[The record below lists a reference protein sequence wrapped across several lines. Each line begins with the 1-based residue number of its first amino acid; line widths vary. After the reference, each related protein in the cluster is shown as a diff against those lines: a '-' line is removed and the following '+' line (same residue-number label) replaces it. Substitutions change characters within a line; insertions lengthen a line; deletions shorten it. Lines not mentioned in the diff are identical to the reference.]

1 MAREITNKVYELM
14 DEGVLSPRAVAEAC
28 LRWMSEDD
36 VRRCGDLNGW
46 FYEDEDDDR
55 EPNPRRAALG
65 RSFVLLGDGSTQHP
79 YTLIYTKPFKHNG
92 ASFYY
97 FVDNIGGKP
106 RVLSLDEEN
115 FRYHKRDGYRVLGH
129 KAKVADLP
137 RSAQEQ
143 VAFYV
148 ADLPRRAGH

>member
-1 MAREITNKVYELM
+1 MAREIRNKVYELM

-46 FYEDEDDDR
+46 FYED
-55 EPNPRRAALG
+55 A
-65 RSFVLLGDGSTQHP
+65 FVLFGDGSTQHP

-137 RSAQEQ
+137 RSAQQQ